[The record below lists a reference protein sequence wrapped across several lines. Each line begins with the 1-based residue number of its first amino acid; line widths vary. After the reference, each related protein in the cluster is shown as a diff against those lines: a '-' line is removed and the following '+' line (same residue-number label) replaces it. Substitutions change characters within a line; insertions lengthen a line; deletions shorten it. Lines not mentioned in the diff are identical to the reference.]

1 MITRRPIFR
10 AYYAEY
16 EVTIA
21 IRDGVVTGTFPG
33 RALRLVLE
41 WRDLNQSELMANW
54 DRLVAGQAPQPI
66 VPLS

>member
-1 MITRRPIFR
+1 
-10 AYYAEY
+10 
-16 EVTIA
+16 
-21 IRDGVVTGTFPG
+21 VVTGTFPG

-41 WRDLNQSELMANW
+41 RRDLHQSELMANW